1 MDIINNQGKDK
12 YILYNGVII
21 WTRYIICVLNRS
33 KEVVEDEEVLW
44 VMGESGWLGWV
55 CVWGGHCKVQSS
67 GWWHFTFNI
76 FACNGVAKIWTPVFF
91 FSLQFLTSHNKSGL
105 WHVFLMLSFLLQF
118 SLYSKF
124 NKWTYIMLLLIRCT
138 TCVAPMLLARVRLN
152 LFSVQWR
159 CEMLWEL
166 YTITVHEF
174 EPKKG
179 IYLTILAA
187 WVT

>member
-1 MDIINNQGKDK
+1 MIDGREWVVGLGMWMRWRLQGTILWAVAFHLQ
-12 YILYNGVII
+12 YIRLQ
-21 WTRYIICVLNRS
+21 
-33 KEVVEDEEVLW
+33 
-44 VMGESGWLGWV
+44 
-55 CVWGGHCKVQSS
+55 WGC
-67 GWWHFTFNI
+67 
-76 FACNGVAKIWTPVFF
+76 KIWTPVSFF
-91 FSLQFLTSHNKSGL
+91 LKFLTSHSKSGL